1 MEYEMLYICGNDI
14 LASKREEKIF
24 IGVTMFSQEVE
35 ERLAEYLDFKLPEI
49 KEIKEIRGEE
59 DE

>member
-14 LASKREEKIF
+14 LASKRKEKIF
-24 IGVTMFSQEVE
+24 IGVAMFSQEVE
-35 ERLAEYLDFKLPEI
+35 ERLAEYLDFKLPDI
-49 KEIKEIRGEE
+49 KEIKVIRGEE